1 MPRASPPFRS
11 RPRPRWLA
19 SAEEGVAAVEFALL
33 APVLIVVLLGVLDT
47 GWRLLAEYR
56 LTRATS
62 ALAELVARTRELH
75 EADIA
80 DAFRAA
86 LEVAAP
92 FGADGDAA
100 LVVSGVLDAT
110 GRRPL
115 VLWQRRFPVGTG
127 RASRVGAPGGPA
139 DLGTLDLG
147 PGDSVIV
154 AEVFA
159 TFEPLVGFVFRE
171 PEDLYHRWIV
181 APRFGAL
188 TEVLP

>member
-1 MPRASPPFRS
+1 MTSPPSRS

-19 SAEEGVAAVEFALL
+19 SAEEGVAALEFALL

-62 ALAELVARTRELH
+62 ALAELVARGRELH

-86 LEVAAP
+86 LEVASPFAP
-92 FGADGDAA
+92 DGDGT
-100 LVVSGVLDAT
+100 LLVSGVLDAT
-110 GRRPL
+110 GHRPL
-115 VLWQRRFPVGTG
+115 VLWQRRFPPVSGH
-127 RASRVGAPGGPA
+127 ASRIGRPGGPA
-139 DLGTLDLG
+139 DLGPVDLDR
-147 PGDSVIV
+147 GDSVIV
-154 AEVFA
+154 AETFA

-171 PEDLYHRWIV
+171 PQELYHRWIV